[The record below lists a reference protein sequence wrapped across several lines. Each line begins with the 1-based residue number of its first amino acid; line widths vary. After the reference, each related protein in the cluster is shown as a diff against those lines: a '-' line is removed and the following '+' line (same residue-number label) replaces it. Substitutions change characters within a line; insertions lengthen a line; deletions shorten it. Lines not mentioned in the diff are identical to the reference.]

1 MLWPMK
7 DLLASTGANLIMG
20 GWMLLVLLIMAALV
34 RNDNSD
40 ADGFALLNVLGYG
53 MIVVGYRL
61 LKYVGAWPVRKA
73 T

>member
-61 LKYVGAWPVRKA
+61 LKYVGAWPVR
-73 T
+73 